1 MKRILALVVALM
13 MVLTAAAYA
22 ETVTLGA
29 TAPLTG
35 SNQLTGEYYVN
46 GMQMAVDE
54 INAAGGV
61 LESELVLQVEDEG
74 ADQTTA
80 INATVKLIEQGV
92 PAIVGSYFSTNCMAV
107 LGNVKDSGVVYYAN
121 GSNPDI
127 SAQQNPYV
135 WQIRVTD
142 DFTGPIMASVA
153 VDTAGIKNPAILYT
167 TAASTTLLAER
178 VMATMEE
185 MGYPVDSANVYGAPE
200 EETNFSPIIAQIMA
214 SDVDGLMCMG
224 VSEAWNVAFSQ
235 QLESAGFDLPK
246 IGSLSFSSA
255 AYIQVAGSAADDWIT
270 VAEWSADILGDLQFE
285 ISDRAI
291 EFETKYEETYGV
303 PSVSQAAWGYDC
315 VYLFKEA
322 CERAGSFDRE
332 AINAAMA
339 ETDMQGAGNYYKVY
353 DDTWHVMSTYTL
365 ANQNIDGIASPFN
378 MVNFR

>member
-1 MKRILALVVALM
+1 MKKVLALVLALM
-13 MVLTAAAYA
+13 MLLTSAALA

-35 SNQLTGEYYVN
+35 SNQMTGGYYVN
-46 GMQMAVDE
+46 GMKMAVDE
-54 INAAGGV
+54 INAAGGI
-61 LESELVLQVEDEG
+61 LGRELALKVEDEG

-80 INATVKLIEQGV
+80 LNATVKLIEEGV
-92 PAIVGSYFSTNCMAV
+92 PAIIGSYFSTNCMAV

-142 DFTGPIMASVA
+142 NFTGPIMASVA
-153 VDTAGIKNPAILYT
+153 VDTAKITNPAILYT

-178 VMATMEE
+178 VMLKMEE
-185 MGYPVDSANVYGAPE
+185 MGYPVDQANVYGAPE
-200 EETNFSPIIAQIMA
+200 EETNFNAIIAQIMA

-246 IGSLSFSSA
+246 VGSLSFSSV
-255 AYIQVAGSAADDWIT
+255 AYISVAGSAAEEWIT
-270 VAEWSADILGDLQFE
+270 VAEWSADILGELDFE
-285 ISDRAI
+285 IAERAI
-291 EFETKYEETYGV
+291 EFEKKYEELYGI

-322 CERAGSFDRE
+322 AERAGSFDRE
-332 AINAAMA
+332 AINEAMA
-339 ETDMQGAGNYYKVY
+339 QTDMQGAGNYYKIY

-365 ANQNIDGIASPFN
+365 ANQNLGGIASPFAK
-378 MVNFR
+378 VTFR